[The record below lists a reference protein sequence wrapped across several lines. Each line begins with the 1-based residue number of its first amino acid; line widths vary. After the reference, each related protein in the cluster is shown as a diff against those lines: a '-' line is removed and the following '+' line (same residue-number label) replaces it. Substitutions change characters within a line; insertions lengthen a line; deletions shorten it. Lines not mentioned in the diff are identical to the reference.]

1 MNELKALDQ
10 SKVEKINQDNRK
22 VKLNFELTK
31 DESVKSTSPKNVALI
46 LQHDK
51 FLKGQIKYNRFT
63 DEIDIVKDITL
74 DLTKWG
80 VPAIYLKKGQI
91 NDGVINDLALY
102 ISINPA
108 YHVNFKPNLIS
119 QVVDSIARANSY
131 NPVIDYFEK
140 CLSKWDKKPRLD
152 HFLTKYL
159 GVDESEATKLT
170 VRLWFMGAVAKGY
183 NPLTKFDYVLDLVG
197 GQGIGKTTLLREIA
211 PLGFYTDQFN
221 SFTDKD
227 DKAELKNALIVNDDE
242 MTASNRSSFEEVKKF
257 ITEQVFRYRPS
268 YGKYI
273 MTFNKGFVMARTT
286 NEVQHLKDK
295 SGDRRFLSLKCDS
308 SRQEVHPV
316 DGLKQDEID
325 QVWGEAVYLWKH
337 TKDPFK
343 LSPKQEAI
351 LSHNRQQFIAT
362 SEVED
367 EVKTLLDGQFK
378 ERKFISNQEM
388 RRALMIS
395 LGRDL
400 TQKETKTMR
409 YVMSHAGFEVGATG
423 WDTRSNKTVRGFKK
437 ME

>member
-1 MNELKALDQ
+1 MTKMKTLPAEKVDKVNKDNKKPKLKFD
-10 SKVEKINQDNRK
+10 
-22 VKLNFELTK
+22 LTDK
-31 DESVKSTSPKNVALI
+31 NTIKTTSTKNVALI
-46 LQHDK
+46 LQHDPN
-51 FLKGQIKYNRFT
+51 LKGILKFNRFT
-63 DEIDIVKDITL
+63 DEIDVVKPVTL
-74 DLTKWG
+74 DLTKQG
-80 VPAIYLKKGQI
+80 IPKIILQKGQL
-91 NDGVINDLALY
+91 NDGVVNDIVLY
-102 ISINPA
+102 ISVSPE
-108 YHVNFKPNLIS
+108 YKTTFKPNLVS
-119 QVVDSIARANSY
+119 QVIDSVARANSY

-140 CLSKWDKKPRLD
+140 CLAKWDKKPRLD
-152 HFLTKYL
+152 DFLQKYL
-159 GVDESEATKLT
+159 GADESEATKLT

-211 PLGFYTDQFN
+211 PCGFYTDQFN

-242 MTASNRSSFEEVKKF
+242 MTASNRSSFEVVKKF

-295 SGDRRFLSLKCDS
+295 SGDRRFLSIKCDEK
-308 SRQEVHPV
+308 RQRVHPV
-316 DGLKQDEID
+316 EGLKQEEID

-351 LSHNRQQFIAT
+351 LADNRQQFLAT

-367 EVKTLLDGQFK
+367 EIKVLLDGQFK
-378 ERKFISNQEM
+378 DRKFISNQEM
-388 RRALMIS
+388 RQSLMIG
-395 LGRDL
+395 LGREVKSKDIR
-400 TQKETKTMR
+400 TMR
-409 YVMSHAGFEVGATG
+409 YVISHMGFEVGANG
-423 WDTRSNKTVRGFKK
+423 YDQSQKKMARGFKK
-437 ME
+437 S

>member
-1 MNELKALDQ
+1 MTKMKTLPAK
-10 SKVEKINQDNRK
+10 KVDKVNKDNK
-22 VKLNFELTK
+22 KPKLNFDLTDK
-31 DESVKSTSPKNVALI
+31 DTIKTTSTKNVALI
-46 LQHDK
+46 LQHDPN
-51 FLKGQIKYNRFT
+51 LKGILKFNRFT
-63 DEIDIVKDITL
+63 DEIDVIKDVTL
-74 DLTKWG
+74 DLTKQG
-80 VPAIYLKKGQI
+80 IPKIVLKKGQL
-91 NDGVINDLALY
+91 NDGVVNDIVLY
-102 ISINPA
+102 ISVNPE
-108 YHVNFKPNLIS
+108 YKTTFKPNLVS
-119 QVVDSIARANSY
+119 QVIDSVARANSY

-140 CLSKWDKKPRLD
+140 CLAKWDKKPRLD
-152 HFLTKYL
+152 DFLQKYL
-159 GVDESEATKLT
+159 GADESEATKLT

-211 PLGFYTDQFN
+211 PCGFYTDQFN

-242 MTASNRSSFEEVKKF
+242 MTASNKSSFEVVKKF

-295 SGDRRFLSLKCDS
+295 SGDRRFLSIKCDEK
-308 SRQEVHPV
+308 RQRVHPV
-316 DGLKQDEID
+316 EGLKQEEID

-351 LSHNRQQFIAT
+351 LADNRQQFLAT

-367 EVKTLLDGQFK
+367 EIKVLLDGQFK
-378 ERKFISNQEM
+378 DRKFISNQEM
-388 RRALMIS
+388 RQALLIG
-395 LGRDL
+395 LGREVKSKDI
-400 TQKETKTMR
+400 KTMR
-409 YVMSHAGFEVGATG
+409 YVMSHMGFEVGANG
-423 WDTRSNKTVRGFKK
+423 YDQSQRKMARGFKK
-437 ME
+437 M

>member
-1 MNELKALDQ
+1 MTKMKTLPAEKVDKVNE
-10 SKVEKINQDNRK
+10 DNK
-22 VKLNFELTK
+22 KPKLNFDLTDK
-31 DESVKSTSPKNVALI
+31 DTIKTTSTKNVALI
-46 LQHDK
+46 LQHDPN
-51 FLKGQIKYNRFT
+51 LKGILKFNRFT
-63 DEIDIVKDITL
+63 DEIDVVKPVTL
-74 DLTKWG
+74 DLTKQG
-80 VPAIYLKKGQI
+80 IPKIVLQKGQL
-91 NDGVINDLALY
+91 NDGIVNDIVLY
-102 ISINPA
+102 ISVSPE
-108 YHVNFKPNLIS
+108 YKTTFKPNLVS
-119 QVVDSIARANSY
+119 QVIDSVARANSY

-140 CLSKWDKKPRLD
+140 CLAKWDKKPRLD
-152 HFLTKYL
+152 DFLQKYL
-159 GVDESEATKLT
+159 GADESEATKLT

-211 PLGFYTDQFN
+211 PCGFYTDQFN

-242 MTASNRSSFEEVKKF
+242 MTASNRSSFEVVKKF

-295 SGDRRFLSLKCDS
+295 SGDRRFLSIKCDEK
-308 SRQEVHPV
+308 RQRVHPV
-316 DGLKQDEID
+316 EGLKQEEID

-351 LSHNRQQFIAT
+351 LTDNRQQFLAT

-367 EVKTLLDGQFK
+367 EIKVLLDGQFK
-378 ERKFISNQEM
+378 DRKFISNQEM
-388 RRALMIS
+388 RQALLIG
-395 LGRDL
+395 LGREVKSKDI
-400 TQKETKTMR
+400 KTMR
-409 YVMSHAGFEVGATG
+409 YVMSHMGFEVGANG
-423 WDTRSNKTVRGFKK
+423 YDQSQRKMARGFKK
-437 ME
+437 M

>member
-1 MNELKALDQ
+1 MKILPTE
-10 SKVEKINQDNRK
+10 KVDKVNKDNK
-22 VKLNFELTK
+22 KPKLNFDLTDK
-31 DESVKSTSPKNVALI
+31 EAIKTTSTKNVALI
-46 LQHDK
+46 LQHDPN
-51 FLKGQIKYNRFT
+51 LKGILKFNRFT
-63 DEIDIVKDITL
+63 DEIDVVKPVTL
-74 DLTKWG
+74 DLTKQG
-80 VPAIYLKKGQI
+80 IPKIVLQKGQL
-91 NDGVINDLALY
+91 NDGIVNDIVLY
-102 ISINPA
+102 ISVSPE
-108 YHVNFKPNLIS
+108 YKTTFKPNLVS
-119 QVVDSIARANSY
+119 QVIDSVARANSY

-140 CLSKWDKKPRLD
+140 CLAKWDKKPRLD
-152 HFLTKYL
+152 DFLQKYL
-159 GVDESEATKLT
+159 GADESEATKLT

-211 PLGFYTDQFN
+211 PCGFYTDQFN

-242 MTASNRSSFEEVKKF
+242 MTASNRSSFEVVKKF

-295 SGDRRFLSLKCDS
+295 SGDRRFLSIKCDEK
-308 SRQEVHPV
+308 RQRVHPV
-316 DGLKQDEID
+316 EGLKQEEID

-351 LSHNRQQFIAT
+351 LADNRQQFLAT

-367 EVKTLLDGQFK
+367 EIKVLLDGQFK
-378 ERKFISNQEM
+378 DRKFISNQEM
-388 RRALMIS
+388 RQALMIE
-395 LGRDL
+395 LGREVKSKDI
-400 TQKETKTMR
+400 KTMR
-409 YVMSHAGFEVGATG
+409 YVMSHMGFEVGAAG
-423 WDTRSNKTVRGFKK
+423 WDAKLNKTVRGFKK
-437 ME
+437 M

>member
-1 MNELKALDQ
+1 MTKMKTLPAEKVDKVNE
-10 SKVEKINQDNRK
+10 DNK
-22 VKLNFELTK
+22 KPKLNFDLTDK
-31 DESVKSTSPKNVALI
+31 DTIKTTSTKNVALI
-46 LQHDK
+46 LQHDPN
-51 FLKGQIKYNRFT
+51 LKGILKFNRFT
-63 DEIDIVKDITL
+63 DEIDVVKPVTL
-74 DLTKWG
+74 DLTKQG
-80 VPAIYLKKGQI
+80 IPKIVLKKGQL
-91 NDGVINDLALY
+91 NDGIVNDIVLY
-102 ISINPA
+102 ISVSPE
-108 YHVNFKPNLIS
+108 YKTTFKPNLVS
-119 QVVDSIARANSY
+119 QVIDSVARANSY

-140 CLSKWDKKPRLD
+140 CLAKWDKKPRLD
-152 HFLTKYL
+152 YFLQKYL
-159 GVDESEATKLT
+159 GADESEATKLT

-211 PLGFYTDQFN
+211 PCGFYTDQFN

-242 MTASNRSSFEEVKKF
+242 MTASNRSSFEVVKKF

-295 SGDRRFLSLKCDS
+295 SGDRRFLSIKCDEK
-308 SRQEVHPV
+308 RQRVHPV
-316 DGLKQDEID
+316 EGLKQEEID

-351 LSHNRQQFIAT
+351 LADNRQQFLAT

-367 EVKTLLDGQFK
+367 EIKVLLDGQFK
-378 ERKFISNQEM
+378 DRKFISNQEM
-388 RRALMIS
+388 RQALLIG
-395 LGRDL
+395 LGREVKSKDI
-400 TQKETKTMR
+400 KTMR
-409 YVMSHAGFEVGATG
+409 YVMSHMGFEVGAAG
-423 WDTRSNKTVRGFKK
+423 WDAKLNKTVRGFKK
-437 ME
+437 M

>member
-1 MNELKALDQ
+1 MSKLKTLDQ
-10 SKVEKINQDNRK
+10 SKVQKINQDNK
-22 VKLNFELTK
+22 KPKLNFDLTDK
-31 DESVKSTSPKNVALI
+31 DTIKTTSTKNVALI
-46 LQHDK
+46 LQHDPN
-51 FLKGQIKYNRFT
+51 LKGILKFNRFT
-63 DEIDIVKDITL
+63 DEIDVVKPVTL
-74 DLTKWG
+74 DLTKQG
-80 VPAIYLKKGQI
+80 IPKIVLQKGQL
-91 NDGVINDLALY
+91 NDGIVNDIILY
-102 ISINPA
+102 ISVSPE
-108 YHVNFKPNLIS
+108 YKTTFKPNLVS
-119 QVVDSIARANSY
+119 QVIDSVARANSY

-140 CLSKWDKKPRLD
+140 CLAKWDKRPRLD
-152 HFLTKYL
+152 DFLQKYL
-159 GVDESEATKLT
+159 GADESEATKLT

-211 PLGFYTDQFN
+211 PCGFYTDQFN

-242 MTASNRSSFEEVKKF
+242 MTASNKSSFEVVKKF

-295 SGDRRFLSLKCDS
+295 SGDRRFLSIRCDS
-308 SRQEVHPV
+308 KRQRVHPV
-316 DGLKQDEID
+316 EGLKQDEID

-351 LSHNRQQFIAT
+351 LSRNRQQFLAT

-378 ERKFISNQEM
+378 DRKFISNQEM
-388 RRALMIS
+388 RRALMVG
-395 LGRDL
+395 LGREIKD
-400 TQKETKTMR
+400 KDIRTMR
-409 YVMSHAGFEVGATG
+409 YVMSHMDFEVGANG
-423 WDTRSNKTVRGFKK
+423 YDQSQKKMARGFRKR
-437 ME
+437 

>member
-1 MNELKALDQ
+1 MTKMKTLPAEKVDKVNE
-10 SKVEKINQDNRK
+10 DNK
-22 VKLNFELTK
+22 KPKLNFDLTDK
-31 DESVKSTSPKNVALI
+31 DTIKTTSTKNVALI
-46 LQHDK
+46 LQHDPN
-51 FLKGQIKYNRFT
+51 LKGILKFNRFT
-63 DEIDIVKDITL
+63 DEIDVVKPVTL
-74 DLTKWG
+74 DLTKQSIPKI
-80 VPAIYLKKGQI
+80 VLQKGQL
-91 NDGVINDLALY
+91 NDGIVNDIVLY
-102 ISINPA
+102 ISVSPE
-108 YHVNFKPNLIS
+108 YKTTFKPNLVS
-119 QVVDSIARANSY
+119 QVIDSVARANSY

-140 CLSKWDKKPRLD
+140 CLAKWDKKPRLD
-152 HFLTKYL
+152 DFLQKYL
-159 GVDESEATKLT
+159 GADESEATKLT

-211 PLGFYTDQFN
+211 PCGFYTDQFN

-242 MTASNRSSFEEVKKF
+242 MTASNRSSFEVVKKF

-295 SGDRRFLSLKCDS
+295 SGDRRFLSIKCDEK
-308 SRQEVHPV
+308 RQRVHPV
-316 DGLKQDEID
+316 EGLKQEEID

-351 LSHNRQQFIAT
+351 LADNRQQFLAT

-367 EVKTLLDGQFK
+367 EIKVLLDGQFK
-378 ERKFISNQEM
+378 DRKFISNQEM
-388 RRALMIS
+388 RQALLIG
-395 LGRDL
+395 LGREVKSKDI
-400 TQKETKTMR
+400 KTMR
-409 YVMSHAGFEVGATG
+409 YVMSHMGFEVGANG
-423 WDTRSNKTVRGFKK
+423 YDQSQRKMARGFKK
-437 ME
+437 M

>member
-1 MNELKALDQ
+1 MTKMKTLPAEKVDKVNE
-10 SKVEKINQDNRK
+10 DNK
-22 VKLNFELTK
+22 KPKLNFDLTDK
-31 DESVKSTSPKNVALI
+31 DTIKTTSTKNVALI
-46 LQHDK
+46 LQHDPN
-51 FLKGQIKYNRFT
+51 LKGILKFNRFT
-63 DEIDIVKDITL
+63 DEIDVVKPVTL
-74 DLTKWG
+74 DLTKQG
-80 VPAIYLKKGQI
+80 IPKIILQKGQL
-91 NDGVINDLALY
+91 NDGIVNDIVLY
-102 ISINPA
+102 ISVSPE
-108 YHVNFKPNLIS
+108 YKTTFKPNLVS
-119 QVVDSIARANSY
+119 QVIDSVARANSY

-140 CLSKWDKKPRLD
+140 CLAKWDKRPRLD
-152 HFLTKYL
+152 DFLQKYL
-159 GVDESEATKLT
+159 GADESEATKLT

-211 PLGFYTDQFN
+211 PCGFYTDQFN

-242 MTASNRSSFEEVKKF
+242 MTASNRSSFEVVKKF

-295 SGDRRFLSLKCDS
+295 SGDRRFLSIKCDEK
-308 SRQEVHPV
+308 RQRVHPV
-316 DGLKQDEID
+316 EGLKQEEID

-351 LSHNRQQFIAT
+351 LADNRQQFLAT

-367 EVKTLLDGQFK
+367 EIKVLLDGQFK
-378 ERKFISNQEM
+378 DRKFISNQEM
-388 RRALMIS
+388 RQALLIG
-395 LGRDL
+395 LGREVKSKDI
-400 TQKETKTMR
+400 KTMR
-409 YVMSHAGFEVGATG
+409 YVMSHMGFEVGAAG
-423 WDTRSNKTVRGFKK
+423 WDAKLNKTVRGFKK
-437 ME
+437 M

>member
-1 MNELKALDQ
+1 MTKMKILPTE
-10 SKVEKINQDNRK
+10 KVDKVNKDNK
-22 VKLNFELTK
+22 KPKLNFDLTDK
-31 DESVKSTSPKNVALI
+31 EAIKTTSTKNVALI
-46 LQHDK
+46 LQHDPN
-51 FLKGQIKYNRFT
+51 LKGILKFNRFT
-63 DEIDIVKDITL
+63 DEIDVVKPVTL
-74 DLTKWG
+74 DLTKQG
-80 VPAIYLKKGQI
+80 IPKIVLQKGQL
-91 NDGVINDLALY
+91 NDGIVNDIVLY
-102 ISINPA
+102 ISVSPE
-108 YHVNFKPNLIS
+108 YKTTFKPNLVS
-119 QVVDSIARANSY
+119 QVIDSVARANSY

-140 CLSKWDKKPRLD
+140 CLAKWDKKPRLD
-152 HFLTKYL
+152 DFLQKYL
-159 GVDESEATKLT
+159 GADESEATKLT

-211 PLGFYTDQFN
+211 PCGFYTDQFN

-242 MTASNRSSFEEVKKF
+242 MTASNRSSFEVVKKF

-295 SGDRRFLSLKCDS
+295 SGDRRFLSIKCDEK
-308 SRQEVHPV
+308 RQRVHPV
-316 DGLKQDEID
+316 EGLKQEEID

-351 LSHNRQQFIAT
+351 LADNRQQFLAT

-367 EVKTLLDGQFK
+367 EIKVLLDGQFK
-378 ERKFISNQEM
+378 DRKFISNQEM
-388 RRALMIS
+388 RQALMIE
-395 LGRDL
+395 LGREVKSKDI
-400 TQKETKTMR
+400 KTMR
-409 YVMSHAGFEVGATG
+409 YVMSHMGFEVGAAG
-423 WDTRSNKTVRGFKK
+423 WDAKLNKTVRGFKK
-437 ME
+437 M

>member
-1 MNELKALDQ
+1 MTKMKTLPAEKVDKVNKDNKKPKLKFD
-10 SKVEKINQDNRK
+10 
-22 VKLNFELTK
+22 LTDK
-31 DESVKSTSPKNVALI
+31 DTIKTTSTKNVALI
-46 LQHDK
+46 LQHDPN
-51 FLKGQIKYNRFT
+51 LKGILKFNRFT
-63 DEIDIVKDITL
+63 DEIDVVKPVTL
-74 DLTKWG
+74 DLTKQG
-80 VPAIYLKKGQI
+80 IPKIVLKKGQL
-91 NDGVINDLALY
+91 NDGIVNDIVLY
-102 ISINPA
+102 ISVSPE
-108 YHVNFKPNLIS
+108 YKTTFKPNLVS
-119 QVVDSIARANSY
+119 QVIDSVARASSY

-140 CLSKWDKKPRLD
+140 CLAKWDKKPRLD
-152 HFLTKYL
+152 DFLQKYL
-159 GVDESEATKLT
+159 GADESEATKLT

-211 PLGFYTDQFN
+211 PCGFYTDQFN

-242 MTASNRSSFEEVKKF
+242 MTASNRSSFEVVKKF

-295 SGDRRFLSLKCDS
+295 SGDRRFLSIKCDEK
-308 SRQEVHPV
+308 RQRVHPV
-316 DGLKQDEID
+316 EGLKQEEID

-351 LSHNRQQFIAT
+351 LADNRQQFLAT

-367 EVKTLLDGQFK
+367 EIKVLLDGQFK
-378 ERKFISNQEM
+378 DRKFISNQEM
-388 RRALMIS
+388 RQALLIG
-395 LGRDL
+395 LG
-400 TQKETKTMR
+400 KEVKSKDIKTMR
-409 YVMSHAGFEVGATG
+409 YVMSHMGFEVGAAG
-423 WDTRSNKTVRGFKK
+423 WDAKLNKTVRGFKK
-437 ME
+437 M

>member
-1 MNELKALDQ
+1 MTKMKTLPAEKVDKVNE
-10 SKVEKINQDNRK
+10 DNK
-22 VKLNFELTK
+22 KPKLNFDLTDK
-31 DESVKSTSPKNVALI
+31 DAIKTTSTKNVALI
-46 LQHDK
+46 LQHDSN
-51 FLKGQIKYNRFT
+51 LKGILRFNRFT
-63 DEIDIVKDITL
+63 DEIDVVKPVTL
-74 DLTKWG
+74 DLTKQG
-80 VPAIYLKKGQI
+80 IPKIVLQKGQL
-91 NDGVINDLALY
+91 NDGVVNDIVLY
-102 ISINPA
+102 ISVSPE
-108 YHVNFKPNLIS
+108 YKTTFKPNLVS
-119 QVVDSIARANSY
+119 QVIDSVARANSY

-140 CLSKWDKKPRLD
+140 CLAKWDKKPRLD
-152 HFLTKYL
+152 DFLQKYL
-159 GVDESEATKLT
+159 GADESEATKLT

-211 PLGFYTDQFN
+211 PCGFYTDQFN

-242 MTASNRSSFEEVKKF
+242 MTASNRSSFEVVKKF

-295 SGDRRFLSLKCDS
+295 SGDRRFLSIKCDEK
-308 SRQEVHPV
+308 RQRVHPV
-316 DGLKQDEID
+316 EGLKQEEID

-351 LSHNRQQFIAT
+351 LADNRQQFLAT

-367 EVKTLLDGQFK
+367 EIKVLLDGQFK
-378 ERKFISNQEM
+378 DRKFISNQEM
-388 RRALMIS
+388 RQALLIG
-395 LGRDL
+395 LGREVKSKDI
-400 TQKETKTMR
+400 KTMR
-409 YVMSHAGFEVGATG
+409 YVMSHMGFEVGTVG
-423 WDTRSNKTVRGFKK
+423 WDAKSNKTVRGFKK
-437 ME
+437 M

>member
-1 MNELKALDQ
+1 MKALDQ
-10 SKVEKINQDNRK
+10 TKVQQINSDNQK
-22 VKLNFELTK
+22 PKLDFDLTNDGSIK
-31 DESVKSTSPKNVALI
+31 TTSTKNIALI
-46 LQHDK
+46 LQHDPN
-51 FLKGQIKYNRFT
+51 LKGVLRFNRFT
-63 DEIDIVKDITL
+63 DEIDVTKKVTL
-74 DLTKWG
+74 DLTKQG
-80 VPAIYLKKGQI
+80 ISKIVLPKGQL
-91 NDGVINDLALY
+91 NDGVVNDIVLY
-102 ISINPA
+102 ISVCPD
-108 YHVNFKPNLIS
+108 YKVTFKTNLVS
-119 QVVDSIARANSY
+119 QVIDSVARANSY

-140 CLSKWDKKPRLD
+140 CLSQWDKKPRLD
-152 HFLTKYL
+152 DFLQKYL
-159 GVDESEATKLT
+159 GADDSEATKLT

-211 PLGFYTDQFN
+211 PCGFYTDQFN

-242 MTASNRSSFEEVKKF
+242 MTASNKSSFEVVKKF

-295 SGDRRFLSLKCDS
+295 SGDRRFLSIRCDS
-308 SRQEVHPV
+308 KRQRVHPV
-316 DGLKQDEID
+316 EGLKQDEID

-351 LSHNRQQFIAT
+351 LSHNRQQFLAT

-378 ERKFISNQEM
+378 DRKFISNQEM
-388 RRALMIS
+388 RRALMVG
-395 LGRDL
+395 LGREIKD
-400 TQKETKTMR
+400 KDIKTMR
-409 YVMSHAGFEVGATG
+409 YVMSHMDFEVGANG
-423 WDTRSNKTVRGFKK
+423 YDQSQKKMARGFKK
-437 ME
+437 R

>member
-1 MNELKALDQ
+1 MID
-10 SKVEKINQDNRK
+10 
-22 VKLNFELTK
+22 
-31 DESVKSTSPKNVALI
+31 SV
-46 LQHDK
+46 
-51 FLKGQIKYNRFT
+51 
-63 DEIDIVKDITL
+63 
-74 DLTKWG
+74 
-80 VPAIYLKKGQI
+80 
-91 NDGVINDLALY
+91 
-102 ISINPA
+102 
-108 YHVNFKPNLIS
+108 
-119 QVVDSIARANSY
+119 ARANSY

-140 CLSKWDKKPRLD
+140 CLAKWDKKPRLD
-152 HFLTKYL
+152 DFLQKYL
-159 GVDESEATKLT
+159 GADESEATKLT

-211 PLGFYTDQFN
+211 PCGFYTDQFN

-242 MTASNRSSFEEVKKF
+242 MTASNRSSFEVVKKF

-295 SGDRRFLSLKCDS
+295 SGDRRFLSIKCDEK
-308 SRQEVHPV
+308 RQRVHPV
-316 DGLKQDEID
+316 EGLKQEEID

-351 LSHNRQQFIAT
+351 LADNRQQFLAT

-367 EVKTLLDGQFK
+367 EIKVLLDGQFK
-378 ERKFISNQEM
+378 DRKFISNQEM
-388 RRALMIS
+388 RQALLIG
-395 LGRDL
+395 LGREVKSKDI
-400 TQKETKTMR
+400 KTMR
-409 YVMSHAGFEVGATG
+409 YVMSHMGFEVGASG
-423 WDTRSNKTVRGFKK
+423 YDPISKKSSRGFKK
-437 ME
+437 M

>member
-1 MNELKALDQ
+1 MTKMKTLPTE
-10 SKVEKINQDNRK
+10 KVDKVNKDNK
-22 VKLNFELTK
+22 KPKLNFDLTDK
-31 DESVKSTSPKNVALI
+31 EAIKTTSTKNVALI
-46 LQHDK
+46 LQHDPN
-51 FLKGQIKYNRFT
+51 LKGILKFNRFT
-63 DEIDIVKDITL
+63 DEIDVVKPVTL
-74 DLTKWG
+74 DLTKQG
-80 VPAIYLKKGQI
+80 IPKIVLQKGQL
-91 NDGVINDLALY
+91 NDGIVNDIVLY
-102 ISINPA
+102 ISVSPE
-108 YHVNFKPNLIS
+108 YKTTFKPNLVS
-119 QVVDSIARANSY
+119 QVIDSVARANSY

-140 CLSKWDKKPRLD
+140 CLAKWDKKPRLD
-152 HFLTKYL
+152 NFLQKYL
-159 GVDESEATKLT
+159 GADESEATKLT

-211 PLGFYTDQFN
+211 PCGFYTDQFN

-242 MTASNRSSFEEVKKF
+242 MTASNRSSFEVVKKF

-295 SGDRRFLSLKCDS
+295 SGDRRFLSIKCDEK
-308 SRQEVHPV
+308 RQRVHPV
-316 DGLKQDEID
+316 EGLKQEEID

-351 LSHNRQQFIAT
+351 LADNRQQFLAT

-367 EVKTLLDGQFK
+367 EIKVLLDGQFK
-378 ERKFISNQEM
+378 DRKFISNQEM
-388 RRALMIS
+388 RQALLIG
-395 LGRDL
+395 LGREVKSKDI
-400 TQKETKTMR
+400 KTMR
-409 YVMSHAGFEVGATG
+409 YVMSHMGFEVGANG
-423 WDTRSNKTVRGFKK
+423 YDQSQRKMARGFKK
-437 ME
+437 M

>member
-1 MNELKALDQ
+1 MSKLKTLD
-10 SKVEKINQDNRK
+10 SEKVKKIKADNK
-22 VKLNFELTK
+22 KPKLNFDLTDK
-31 DESVKSTSPKNVALI
+31 DTIKTTSTKNVALI
-46 LQHDK
+46 LQHDPN
-51 FLKGQIKYNRFT
+51 LKGILKFNRFT
-63 DEIDIVKDITL
+63 DEIDVVKPVTL
-74 DLTKWG
+74 DLTKQG
-80 VPAIYLKKGQI
+80 IPKIVLQKGQL
-91 NDGVINDLALY
+91 NDGVVNDIVLY
-102 ISINPA
+102 ISVSPE
-108 YHVNFKPNLIS
+108 YKTTFKPNLVS
-119 QVVDSIARANSY
+119 QVIDSVARANSY

-140 CLSKWDKKPRLD
+140 CLAKWDKKPRLD
-152 HFLTKYL
+152 DFLQKYL
-159 GVDESEATKLT
+159 GADESEATKLT

-211 PLGFYTDQFN
+211 PCGFYTDQFN

-242 MTASNRSSFEEVKKF
+242 MTASNRSSFEVVKKF

-295 SGDRRFLSLKCDS
+295 SGDRRFLSIKCDEK
-308 SRQEVHPV
+308 RQRVHPV
-316 DGLKQDEID
+316 EGLKQEEID

-351 LSHNRQQFIAT
+351 LADNRQQFLAT

-367 EVKTLLDGQFK
+367 EIKVLLDGQFK
-378 ERKFISNQEM
+378 DRKFISNQEM
-388 RRALMIS
+388 RQALLIG
-395 LGRDL
+395 LGREVKSKDI
-400 TQKETKTMR
+400 KTMR
-409 YVMSHAGFEVGATG
+409 YVMSHMGFEVGAAG
-423 WDTRSNKTVRGFKK
+423 WDAKLNKTVRGFKK
-437 ME
+437 M

>member
-1 MNELKALDQ
+1 MTKMKTLPAEKVDKVNE
-10 SKVEKINQDNRK
+10 DNK
-22 VKLNFELTK
+22 KPKLNFDLTDK
-31 DESVKSTSPKNVALI
+31 DTIKTTSTKNVALI
-46 LQHDK
+46 LQHDPN
-51 FLKGQIKYNRFT
+51 LKGILKFNRFT
-63 DEIDIVKDITL
+63 DEIDVVKPVTL
-74 DLTKWG
+74 DLTKQG
-80 VPAIYLKKGQI
+80 IPKIVLQKGQL
-91 NDGVINDLALY
+91 NDGIVNDIVLY
-102 ISINPA
+102 ISVSPE
-108 YHVNFKPNLIS
+108 YKTTFKPNLVS
-119 QVVDSIARANSY
+119 QVIDSVARANSY

-140 CLSKWDKKPRLD
+140 CLAKWDKKPRLD
-152 HFLTKYL
+152 DFLQKYL
-159 GVDESEATKLT
+159 GADESEATKLT

-211 PLGFYTDQFN
+211 PCGFYTDQFN

-242 MTASNRSSFEEVKKF
+242 MTASNRSSFEVVKKF

-295 SGDRRFLSLKCDS
+295 SGDRRFLSIKCDEK
-308 SRQEVHPV
+308 RRRVHPV
-316 DGLKQDEID
+316 EGLKQEEID

-351 LSHNRQQFIAT
+351 LADNRQQFLAT

-367 EVKTLLDGQFK
+367 EIKVLLDGQFK
-378 ERKFISNQEM
+378 DRKFISNQEM
-388 RRALMIS
+388 RQALLIG
-395 LGRDL
+395 LGREVKNKDI
-400 TQKETKTMR
+400 KTMR
-409 YVMSHAGFEVGATG
+409 YVMSHMGFEVGANG
-423 WDTRSNKTVRGFKK
+423 YDQSQKKMARGFRKR
-437 ME
+437 

>member
-1 MNELKALDQ
+1 MTKMKTLPAEKVDKVNE
-10 SKVEKINQDNRK
+10 DNK
-22 VKLNFELTK
+22 KPKLNFDLTDK
-31 DESVKSTSPKNVALI
+31 DTIKTTSTKNVALI
-46 LQHDK
+46 LQHDPN
-51 FLKGQIKYNRFT
+51 LKGILKFNRFT
-63 DEIDIVKDITL
+63 DEIDVVKPVTL
-74 DLTKWG
+74 DLTKQG
-80 VPAIYLKKGQI
+80 IPKIVLKKGQL
-91 NDGVINDLALY
+91 NDGIVNDIVLY
-102 ISINPA
+102 ISVSPE
-108 YHVNFKPNLIS
+108 YKTTFKPNLVS
-119 QVVDSIARANSY
+119 QVIDSVARANSY

-140 CLSKWDKKPRLD
+140 CLAKWDKKPRLD
-152 HFLTKYL
+152 DFLQKYL
-159 GVDESEATKLT
+159 GADESEATKLT

-211 PLGFYTDQFN
+211 PCGFYTDQFN

-242 MTASNRSSFEEVKKF
+242 MTASNRSSFEVVKKF

-295 SGDRRFLSLKCDS
+295 SGDRRFLSIKCDEK
-308 SRQEVHPV
+308 RQRVHPV
-316 DGLKQDEID
+316 EGLKQEEID

-351 LSHNRQQFIAT
+351 LADNRQQFLAT

-367 EVKTLLDGQFK
+367 EIKVLLDGQFK
-378 ERKFISNQEM
+378 DRKFISNQEM
-388 RRALMIS
+388 RQALLIG
-395 LGRDL
+395 LGREVKSKDI
-400 TQKETKTMR
+400 KTMR
-409 YVMSHAGFEVGATG
+409 YVMSHMGFEVGAAG
-423 WDTRSNKTVRGFKK
+423 WDAKLNKTVRGFKK
-437 ME
+437 M

>member
-1 MNELKALDQ
+1 MTKMKTLPAEKVDKVNE
-10 SKVEKINQDNRK
+10 DNK
-22 VKLNFELTK
+22 KPKLNFDLTDK
-31 DESVKSTSPKNVALI
+31 DAIKTTSTKNVALI
-46 LQHDK
+46 LQHDSN
-51 FLKGQIKYNRFT
+51 LKGILRFNRFT
-63 DEIDIVKDITL
+63 DEIDVVKPVTL
-74 DLTKWG
+74 DLTKQG
-80 VPAIYLKKGQI
+80 IPKIVLQKGQL
-91 NDGVINDLALY
+91 NDGVVNDIVLY
-102 ISINPA
+102 ISVSPE
-108 YHVNFKPNLIS
+108 YKTTFKPNLVS
-119 QVVDSIARANSY
+119 QVIDSVARANSY

-140 CLSKWDKKPRLD
+140 CLAKWDKKPRLD
-152 HFLTKYL
+152 DFLQKYL
-159 GVDESEATKLT
+159 GADESEATKLT

-211 PLGFYTDQFN
+211 PCGFYTDQFN

-242 MTASNRSSFEEVKKF
+242 MTASNRSSFEVVKKF

-295 SGDRRFLSLKCDS
+295 SGDRRFLSIKCDEK
-308 SRQEVHPV
+308 RQRVHPV
-316 DGLKQDEID
+316 EGLKQEEID

-351 LSHNRQQFIAT
+351 LANNRQQFLAT

-367 EVKTLLDGQFK
+367 EIKVLLDGQFK
-378 ERKFISNQEM
+378 DRKFISNQEM
-388 RRALMIS
+388 RQALLIG
-395 LGRDL
+395 LGREVKSKDI
-400 TQKETKTMR
+400 KTMR
-409 YVMSHAGFEVGATG
+409 YVMSHMGFEVGTAG
-423 WDTRSNKTVRGFKK
+423 WDAKSNKTVRGFKK
-437 ME
+437 M

>member
-1 MNELKALDQ
+1 MKTLPTE
-10 SKVEKINQDNRK
+10 KVDKVNKDNK
-22 VKLNFELTK
+22 KPKLNFDLTDK
-31 DESVKSTSPKNVALI
+31 EAIKTTSTKNVALI
-46 LQHDK
+46 LQHDPN
-51 FLKGQIKYNRFT
+51 LKGILRFNRFT
-63 DEIDIVKDITL
+63 DEIDVVKPVTL
-74 DLTKWG
+74 DLTKQG
-80 VPAIYLKKGQI
+80 IPKIVLQKGQL
-91 NDGVINDLALY
+91 NDGIVNDIVLY
-102 ISINPA
+102 ISVSPE
-108 YHVNFKPNLIS
+108 YKTTFKPNLVS
-119 QVVDSIARANSY
+119 QVIDSVARANSY

-140 CLSKWDKKPRLD
+140 CLAKWDKKPRLD
-152 HFLTKYL
+152 DFLQKYL
-159 GVDESEATKLT
+159 GADESEATKLT

-211 PLGFYTDQFN
+211 PCGFYTDQFN

-242 MTASNRSSFEEVKKF
+242 MTASNRSSFEVVKKF

-295 SGDRRFLSLKCDS
+295 SGDRRFLSIKCDEK
-308 SRQEVHPV
+308 RQRVHPV
-316 DGLKQDEID
+316 EGLKQEEID

-351 LSHNRQQFIAT
+351 LADNRQQFLAT

-367 EVKTLLDGQFK
+367 EIKVLLDGQFK
-378 ERKFISNQEM
+378 DRKFISNQEM
-388 RRALMIS
+388 RQALLIG
-395 LGRDL
+395 LGREVKSKDI
-400 TQKETKTMR
+400 KTMR
-409 YVMSHAGFEVGATG
+409 YVMSHMGFEVGAAG
-423 WDTRSNKTVRGFKK
+423 WDAKLNKTVRGFKK
-437 ME
+437 M

>member
-1 MNELKALDQ
+1 MTKMKTLPAEKVDKVNE
-10 SKVEKINQDNRK
+10 DNK
-22 VKLNFELTK
+22 KPKLNFDLTDK
-31 DESVKSTSPKNVALI
+31 DTIKTTSTKNVALI
-46 LQHDK
+46 LQHDPN
-51 FLKGQIKYNRFT
+51 LKGILKFNRFT
-63 DEIDIVKDITL
+63 DEIDVVKPVTL
-74 DLTKWG
+74 DLTKQG
-80 VPAIYLKKGQI
+80 IPKIVLQKGQL
-91 NDGVINDLALY
+91 NDGIVNDIVLY
-102 ISINPA
+102 ISVSPE
-108 YHVNFKPNLIS
+108 YKTTFKPNLVS
-119 QVVDSIARANSY
+119 QVIDSVARANSY

-140 CLSKWDKKPRLD
+140 CLAKWDKKPRLD
-152 HFLTKYL
+152 DFLQKYL
-159 GVDESEATKLT
+159 GADESEATKLT

-211 PLGFYTDQFN
+211 PCGFYTDQFN

-242 MTASNRSSFEEVKKF
+242 MTASNRSSFEVVKKF

-295 SGDRRFLSLKCDS
+295 SGDRRFLSIKCDEK
-308 SRQEVHPV
+308 RQRVHPV
-316 DGLKQDEID
+316 EGLKQEEID

-351 LSHNRQQFIAT
+351 LADNRQQFLAT

-367 EVKTLLDGQFK
+367 EIKVLLDGQFK
-378 ERKFISNQEM
+378 DRKFISNQEM
-388 RRALMIS
+388 RQALLIG
-395 LGRDL
+395 LGREVKSKDI
-400 TQKETKTMR
+400 KTMR
-409 YVMSHAGFEVGATG
+409 YVMSHMGFEVGANG
-423 WDTRSNKTVRGFKK
+423 YDQSQRKMARGFKK
-437 ME
+437 M

>member
-1 MNELKALDQ
+1 MKTLPAE
-10 SKVEKINQDNRK
+10 KVDKVNKDNK
-22 VKLNFELTK
+22 KPKLNFDLTDK
-31 DESVKSTSPKNVALI
+31 EAIKTTSTKNVALI
-46 LQHDK
+46 LQHDPN
-51 FLKGQIKYNRFT
+51 LKGILKFNRFT
-63 DEIDIVKDITL
+63 DEIDVVKDVTL
-74 DLTKWG
+74 DLTKQG
-80 VPAIYLKKGQI
+80 IPKIVLKKGQL
-91 NDGVINDLALY
+91 NDGIVNDIVLY
-102 ISINPA
+102 ISVSPE
-108 YHVNFKPNLIS
+108 YKTTFKPNLVS
-119 QVVDSIARANSY
+119 QVIDSVARANSY

-140 CLSKWDKKPRLD
+140 CLAKWDKKPRLD
-152 HFLTKYL
+152 DFLQKYL
-159 GVDESEATKLT
+159 GADESEATKLT

-211 PLGFYTDQFN
+211 PCGFYTDQFN

-242 MTASNRSSFEEVKKF
+242 MTASNRSSFEVVKKF

-295 SGDRRFLSLKCDS
+295 SGDRRFLSIKCDEK
-308 SRQEVHPV
+308 RQRVHPV
-316 DGLKQDEID
+316 EGLKQEEID

-351 LSHNRQQFIAT
+351 LADNRQQFLAT

-367 EVKTLLDGQFK
+367 EIKVLLDGQFK
-378 ERKFISNQEM
+378 DRKFISNQEM
-388 RRALMIS
+388 RQALLIG
-395 LGRDL
+395 LGREVKSKDI
-400 TQKETKTMR
+400 KTMR
-409 YVMSHAGFEVGATG
+409 YVMSHMGFEVGANG
-423 WDTRSNKTVRGFKK
+423 YDQSQRKMARGFKK
-437 ME
+437 M

>member
-1 MNELKALDQ
+1 MTKMKTLPTE
-10 SKVEKINQDNRK
+10 KVDKVNKDNK
-22 VKLNFELTK
+22 KPKLNFDLTDK
-31 DESVKSTSPKNVALI
+31 EAIKTTSTKNVALI
-46 LQHDK
+46 LQHDPN
-51 FLKGQIKYNRFT
+51 LKGILRFNRFT
-63 DEIDIVKDITL
+63 DEIDVVKPVTL
-74 DLTKWG
+74 DLTKQG
-80 VPAIYLKKGQI
+80 IPKIVLQKGQL
-91 NDGVINDLALY
+91 NDGIVNDIVLY
-102 ISINPA
+102 ISVSPE
-108 YHVNFKPNLIS
+108 YKTTFKPNLVS
-119 QVVDSIARANSY
+119 QVIDSVARANSY

-140 CLSKWDKKPRLD
+140 CLAKWDKKPRLD
-152 HFLTKYL
+152 DFLQKYL
-159 GVDESEATKLT
+159 GADESEATKLT

-211 PLGFYTDQFN
+211 PCGFYTDQFN

-242 MTASNRSSFEEVKKF
+242 MTASNRSSFEIVKKF

-295 SGDRRFLSLKCDS
+295 SGDRRFLSIKCDEK
-308 SRQEVHPV
+308 RQRVHPV
-316 DGLKQDEID
+316 EGLKQEEID

-351 LSHNRQQFIAT
+351 LADNRQQFLAT

-367 EVKTLLDGQFK
+367 EIKVLLDGQFK
-378 ERKFISNQEM
+378 DRKFISNQEM
-388 RRALMIS
+388 RQALLIG
-395 LGRDL
+395 LGREVKNKDI
-400 TQKETKTMR
+400 KTMR
-409 YVMSHAGFEVGATG
+409 YVMSHMGFEVGAAG
-423 WDTRSNKTVRGFKK
+423 WDAKSNKTVRGFKK
-437 ME
+437 M